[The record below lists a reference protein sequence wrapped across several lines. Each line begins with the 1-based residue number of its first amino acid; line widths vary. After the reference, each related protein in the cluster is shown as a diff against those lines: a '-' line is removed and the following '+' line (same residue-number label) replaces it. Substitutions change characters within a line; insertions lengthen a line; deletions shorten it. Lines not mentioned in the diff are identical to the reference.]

1 MGEGT
6 VIDDVTDVTM
16 GEGTVFDDVTEDE
29 SAKVLKIEKTMV

>member
-6 VIDDVTDVTM
+6 VIDDVMDVTM
-16 GEGTVFDDVTEDE
+16 GEGTVFDDATEDE